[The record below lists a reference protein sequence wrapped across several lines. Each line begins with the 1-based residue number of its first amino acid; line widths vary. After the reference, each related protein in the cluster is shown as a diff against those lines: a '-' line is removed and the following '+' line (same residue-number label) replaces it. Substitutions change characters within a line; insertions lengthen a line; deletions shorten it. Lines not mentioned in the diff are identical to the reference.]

1 MKNKVLVAGCGISG
15 IGAARML
22 LAAGK
27 SVILYDGND
36 KKNKEEIRAQ
46 VADNSSDETLSQDVI
61 DQSEYCVISPG
72 IPTDL
77 AFVEE
82 LKKNGVPI
90 WSEIELAYH
99 YAKGQV
105 IGITGTNGKT
115 TTTALTG
122 EIMAAHFGKD
132 KTFVV
137 GNIGT
142 AYTGKAL
149 ETKEDSVTVADCT
162 DISSACECN
171 FKYHARPFKSP

>member
-1 MKNKVLVAGCGISG
+1 MVC
-15 IGAARML
+15 R
-22 LAAGK
+22 
-27 SVILYDGND
+27 
-36 KKNKEEIRAQ
+36 
-46 VADNSSDETLSQDVI
+46 
-61 DQSEYCVISPG
+61 
-72 IPTDL
+72 
-77 AFVEE
+77 F
-82 LKKNGVPI
+82 

-149 ETKEDSVTVADCT
+149 ETKRRQCDSSRNQQLPVRDCT

>member
-1 MKNKVLVAGCGISG
+1 M
-15 IGAARML
+15 
-22 LAAGK
+22 
-27 SVILYDGND
+27 
-36 KKNKEEIRAQ
+36 
-46 VADNSSDETLSQDVI
+46 
-61 DQSEYCVISPG
+61 
-72 IPTDL
+72 
-77 AFVEE
+77 
-82 LKKNGVPI
+82 PI

-149 ETKEDSVTVADCT
+149 ETKEDSVTVAEISSFQLETIQDFQLPVRDCT